1 MMLAGNEEGPVSDF
15 AIDTSFTNANQQTS
29 QPRRYGPNSWDHG
42 LRLEA
47 LANLAHEL
55 RSPIQALLGYLD
67 ILGEELVDSL
77 SKGQKDMMGRMNI
90 NARDL
95 AQTVENVMEFAVA
108 DATDDVDLEEDIGVD
123 ELIRELAPA
132 LEAANAGKGLKIIF
146 KLSRAPQIFRS
157 NRHAIKSILM
167 NLALNAI
174 KFTEKGTVTVWIV
187 GGRSSEL
194 QPIVEIGVSDTG
206 PGIDAAMVTQAFE
219 ACTQLSNSSERN
231 HRGMGLGL
239 AVVQRNAIALK
250 ATVTVHSVLQHG
262 STFLVAIPLAGVI
275 AA

>member
-1 MMLAGNEEGPVSDF
+1 MSHF
-15 AIDTSFTNANQQTS
+15 AIDTSITNANHLTS
-29 QPRRYGPNSWDHG
+29 QPRRYGPPSWDHG

-77 SKGQKDMMGRMNI
+77 SSSQKDMMGRMSI
-90 NARDL
+90 NAYDL

-108 DATDDVDLEEDIGVD
+108 DATADADLAEDIGVD

-146 KLSRAPQIFRS
+146 KLNRAPQIFRS

-187 GGRSSEL
+187 SGRSSEL
-194 QPIVEIGVSDTG
+194 QPIVEIGVMDTG
-206 PGIDAAMVTQAFE
+206 PGIDAALVTQAFE
-219 ACTQLSNSSERN
+219 VGSQLSNSSERN

-239 AVVQRNAIALK
+239 AVVQRNAMALK
-250 ATVTVHSVLQHG
+250 ATVTVRSVLQHG
-262 STFLVAIPLAGVI
+262 STFLVAIPLAEAV
-275 AA
+275 AS

>member
-1 MMLAGNEEGPVSDF
+1 MSDF
-15 AIDTSFTNANQQTS
+15 AIDTSFTSANHLAS
-29 QPRRYGPNSWDHG
+29 QPRRYGPNSWDRG

-47 LANLAHEL
+47 LANVAHEL

-77 SKGQKDMMGRMNI
+77 SNRQKDMMGRMSI
-90 NARDL
+90 NAYDL
-95 AQTVENVMEFAVA
+95 AQTIENMMEFAV
-108 DATDDVDLEEDIGVD
+108 TDTAAQVDLEENISVD
-123 ELIRELAPA
+123 ELIKEVAPA

-146 KLSRAPQIFRS
+146 KLDRAPQVFRS
-157 NRHAIKSILM
+157 NRHAVKSILM

-174 KFTEKGTVTVWIV
+174 KFTDKGTVTVWIV

-206 PGIDAAMVTQAFE
+206 PGIDAALVTRAFE
-219 ACTQLSNSSERN
+219 VGSQLSNSSERN

-239 AVVQRNAIALK
+239 AVVQRSAMALK
-250 ATVTVHSVLQHG
+250 ATVTVRSALEHG
-262 STFLVAIPLAGVI
+262 STFLVAIPLAEAVG
-275 AA
+275 A